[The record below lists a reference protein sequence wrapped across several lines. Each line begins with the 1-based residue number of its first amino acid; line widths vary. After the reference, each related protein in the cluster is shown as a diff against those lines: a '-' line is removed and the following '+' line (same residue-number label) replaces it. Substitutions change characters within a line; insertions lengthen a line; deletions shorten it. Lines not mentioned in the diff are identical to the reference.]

1 MSIISTIVKSE
12 TPRDVI
18 LFLAGG
24 ENGIS
29 YPRLDGLYN
38 RNGWANISNNI
49 ELLKLV
55 DTMTTEGLINHVNGA
70 LRKGPMW
77 RSPEFMVKKKYTFE

>member
-1 MSIISTIVKSE
+1 MSTISTIINSE
-12 TPRDVI
+12 TPRDVL

-38 RNGWANISNNI
+38 RNDWVKISSNI

-55 DTMTTEGLINHVNGA
+55 DTMIAEGLIKHTDGA

-77 RSPEFMVKKKYTFE
+77 KTPEFIAQNKYIFK